1 MPHIRAGGQEA
12 KQREASKRRM
22 EQASRSGRRSFSGPP
37 KSLHLAAQLS
47 ENRRRRQR
55 VTDRSQ
61 YEHEREL
68 HHLRYASSTASRGR
82 RRRGGGRAR

>member
-1 MPHIRAGGQEA
+1 
-12 KQREASKRRM
+12 M

-68 HHLRYASSTASRGR
+68 HHLRYASTAERGR
-82 RRRGGGRAR
+82 RRRGGDRAR